1 MSRYKR
7 ACLDGWTAVL
17 LVTGLSLLLYLSLVI
32 WIQFKALGSVLKKK
46 NRRQTTFCFF
56 KKLARILENLQI
68 QTDVMFHQRQDVVR
82 RYYELIAS
90 PSSQKH

>member
-17 LVTGLSLLLYLSLVI
+17 LVSGLSLLLYLSLVI
-32 WIQFKALGSVLKKK
+32 WIQFKALGSVLKQKPST
-46 NRRQTTFCFF
+46 NNLLFF
-56 KKLARILENLQI
+56 KKLARILQNLQI